1 MENKKAV
8 NFKNGFVLSVAIIGI
23 ILAIVFINYESFR
36 NTYVLVFAMSE
47 LALACFSVSWSLIR
61 LKKNE
66 LTPRL
71 PIFITLIFALIYVI
85 FFAVRI
91 QNSSQLIYILM
102 QIDMYVVFT
111 GTVFLYGYALYL
123 DYKK

>member
-91 QNSSQLIYILM
+91 QNSSH
-102 QIDMYVVFT
+102 
-111 GTVFLYGYALYL
+111 
-123 DYKK
+123 